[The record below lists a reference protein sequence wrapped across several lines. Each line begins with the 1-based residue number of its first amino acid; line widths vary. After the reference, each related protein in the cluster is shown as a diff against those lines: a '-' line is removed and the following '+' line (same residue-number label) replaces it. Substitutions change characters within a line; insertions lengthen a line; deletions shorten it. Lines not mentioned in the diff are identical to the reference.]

1 MGRAGLLL
9 LSGVAV
15 LGYLGIGHLRDPG
28 VISAAE
34 FEREKA
40 KDSALTQFH
49 PGRGRPTGKPR
60 LVTRPFLDQI
70 ILRIARAWASP

>member
-1 MGRAGLLL
+1 MDSGDPRRDRPGAGAPTLTGRAGLLL

-15 LGYLGIGHLRDPG
+15 LGHLEIGHLRDPE

-40 KDSALTQFH
+40 KDPALTQFH
-49 PGRGRPTGKPR
+49 PGRGAAHR
-60 LVTRPFLDQI
+60 
-70 ILRIARAWASP
+70 